1 MPHFATEFTLPLLS
15 GLVVFPALLK
25 VCLLRAVFADV
36 SSLPTMKTFTLLSS
50 PLSTILGYVPLRTT
64 KIAFPF
70 FSFPY
75 YYCYD
80 PFLFDYYSSS
90 YSGALPLVGSRGGRG
105 VKASAAGE

>member
-36 SSLPTMKTFTLLSS
+36 SSLPTMKTFSLLSF
-50 PLSTILGYVPLRTT
+50 PLSTILGYVPFRTT

-70 FSFPY
+70 FLSFLIITVTILSCLTIIRLPTLR
-75 YYCYD
+75 
-80 PFLFDYYSSS
+80 LFR
-90 YSGALPLVGSRGGRG
+90 LLVH
-105 VKASAAGE
+105 VEEEE